1 MDVPEDLRYTSD
13 HEWVRRDGDR
23 FTVGITAFAQ
33 EALGDIV
40 FVGLPALE
48 DVVAGAE
55 CGEIES
61 TKSVSEVYAP
71 IGGTVVEANS
81 ELGERPEIVNSDP
94 YGQGWIA
101 VIQSDDAAAFDALL
115 SPTQYEEIIAAS
127 SED

>member
-1 MDVPEDLRYTSD
+1 MDVPGDLRYTDD
-13 HEWVRRDGDR
+13 HEWVRREGDR

-40 FVGLPALE
+40 FVGLPLLE
-48 DVVAGAE
+48 EVEAGAV

-71 IGGTVVEANS
+71 IAGTVVEAN
-81 ELGERPEIVNSDP
+81 EQLGEQPEVVNSDP
-94 YGQGWIA
+94 YGEGWIA
-101 VIQSDDAAAFDALL
+101 VIRSDDAAAFEALL
-115 SPTQYEEIIAAS
+115 SAAQYEAIIAAS